1 MNAMAM
7 KTDSDQVSL
16 VICDDE
22 RLLTDA
28 MAIAVR
34 SFPPLSLAAG
44 PFDDSDDAIV
54 ACERL
59 RPDAVLI
66 GDRLAKGPD
75 GIEATRRIKQV
86 SPETVVVILTRDRRE
101 QLFLEAMEAG
111 ALGVVHKF
119 EPLGH
124 VLSAVQTAARG
135 EPIMDPSQLL
145 SLIETAV
152 AQRHEWREAEYRLGK
167 LTHRERQILSLL
179 AEGMRNEHIGNE
191 LFISPRTV
199 ETHVQNI
206 LRKLQVHSKL
216 EAVAFASRW
225 QRPISA

>member
-1 MNAMAM
+1 MAT
-7 KTDSDQVSL
+7 KTEADHVSL
-16 VICDDE
+16 IICDDE

-28 MAIAVR
+28 LAIAVR
-34 SFPPLSLAAG
+34 TFAPLALAAA
-44 PFDDSDDAIV
+44 PFNDSDDAIA

-59 RPDAVLI
+59 HPDAVLI
-66 GDRLAKGPD
+66 GDHLEKGPD

-86 SPETVVVILTRDRRE
+86 SPDTVVVILTADRRE

-111 ALGVVHKF
+111 ALGVVHKS
-119 EPLGH
+119 EPLGQ
-124 VLSAVQTAARG
+124 VLAAVQTAARG
-135 EPIMDPSQLL
+135 EPIMDPRQLL

-167 LTHRERQILSLL
+167 LTHRERQILALL
-179 AEGMRNEHIGNE
+179 GEGMRNEQIGNE

-216 EAVAFASRW
+216 EAVAYASRW